1 MLLPD
6 NYRVGRPLHTLVE
19 QQNSFAAAQAE
30 LHIFETHQMAE
41 AVELQFRQPVLAAML
56 MGKKRMH
63 LRDKAPFCFLPG
75 ESVLLPANELMR
87 IDFPEANMQQPT
99 KCLALALDEDMVQQE
114 LDWLNAER
122 PREGGLLWSF
132 QSGNFHFT
140 HSLAVQQ
147 ILQRLIFLFTEGHPS
162 KDLFVGMALKEL
174 LLRVLQQEN
183 EVKIGEEDSRLA
195 QLVQYIRQHLR
206 EELSVGELSKK
217 ACMSEAH
224 FYRSFKAELGQSPN
238 DFIQEER
245 LKLAASLLLQTEEK
259 IGDIALDSGFNSLS
273 YFNRLFK
280 RRYQKTPS
288 RFRKEKQGR

>member
-1 MLLPD
+1 
-6 NYRVGRPLHTLVE
+6 
-19 QQNSFAAAQAE
+19 
-30 LHIFETHQMAE
+30 
-41 AVELQFRQPVLAAML
+41 
-56 MGKKRMH
+56 
-63 LRDKAPFCFLPG
+63 
-75 ESVLLPANELMR
+75 MR

-114 LDWLNAER
+114 LDWLNGER
-122 PREGGLLWSF
+122 PREDGLLWSF

-183 EVKIGEEDSRLA
+183 EVKLGAEDSRLA

-206 EELSVGELSKK
+206 EEFSVGELSKK

-259 IGDIALDSGFNSLS
+259 IGDIALDCGFNSLS

-280 RRYQKTPS
+280 RRYQKNALSFSEREAGGGIIGLLGRIWPS
-288 RFRKEKQGR
+288 DVKGGP